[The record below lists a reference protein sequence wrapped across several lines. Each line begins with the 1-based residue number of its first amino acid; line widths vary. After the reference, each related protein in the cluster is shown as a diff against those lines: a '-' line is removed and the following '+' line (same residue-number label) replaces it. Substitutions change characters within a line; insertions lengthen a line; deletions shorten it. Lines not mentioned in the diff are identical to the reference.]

1 MLDALHD
8 EFDLFGQ
15 RFVLL
20 PIHQFLEGEVD
31 HDDLSTPHGL
41 PYFLLLLFL
50 LLLAALDEVPELLLI
65 HGGDDLVHLD
75 LFGVASLDVAFFLEL
90 GVVHISFQLGYLLLV
105 LLVARFVLLRVL
117 PFVLDEFLDA
127 LLEDVQQGISLALN

>member
-8 EFDLFGQ
+8 EFDLLGQ
-15 RFVLL
+15 RFILL

-31 HDDLSTPHGL
+31 HDDLSTSHGV
-41 PYFLLLLFL
+41 PDFLLLLFL
-50 LLLAALDEVPELLLI
+50 LLLAALDEVPELFLV
-65 HGGDDLVHLD
+65 HRGDDLVHLG
-75 LFGVASLDVAFFLEL
+75 LLGVASLDVAFFLEL
-90 GVVHISFQLGYLLLV
+90 GVVHISFQLGDLLLV

-117 PFVLDEFLDA
+117 PLVLDEFLDA